1 MSEEQ
6 VESAV
11 NEQYNPNLFDE
22 QEQAV
27 ISFATQLTNQVQV
40 ADETIE
46 QLKSFLSDSQIVEL
60 AATVG
65 LANFTN
71 RVNEGLAIELP

>member
-1 MSEEQ
+1 M
-6 VESAV
+6 

-27 ISFATQLTNQVQV
+27 MSFATQLTNQVQV

-46 QLKSFLSDSQIVEL
+46 QLKSFLSDPQIVEL

>member
-1 MSEEQ
+1 LSEEQ

-27 ISFATQLTNQVQV
+27 MSFATQLTNQVQV

-46 QLKSFLSDSQIVEL
+46 QLKFFFSDSQIVEL